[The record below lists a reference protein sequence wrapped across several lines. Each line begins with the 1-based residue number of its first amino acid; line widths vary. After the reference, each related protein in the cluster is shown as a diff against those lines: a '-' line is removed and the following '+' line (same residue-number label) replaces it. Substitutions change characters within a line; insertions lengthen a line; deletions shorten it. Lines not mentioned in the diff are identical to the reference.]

1 MDKTIEYVVY
11 AVLRKSSLYE
21 HVTSTSLGVEY
32 EEIKEMEGYIVTP
45 LRERDGLG
53 RMWVHEEIVDQN
65 SRYSEEYGC
74 KVLYIGKGRRILN
87 PKEI

>member
-11 AVLRKSSLYE
+11 TVLRKSSLYE

-32 EEIKEMEGYIVTP
+32 DEVKEMNGYIVTP
-45 LRERDGLG
+45 LRERDGTH
-53 RMWVHEEIVDQN
+53 RMWVHEEIVDEN
-65 SRYSEEYGC
+65 SKYLEEFDC
-74 KVLYIGKGRRILN
+74 KVLYVAKGRRILS